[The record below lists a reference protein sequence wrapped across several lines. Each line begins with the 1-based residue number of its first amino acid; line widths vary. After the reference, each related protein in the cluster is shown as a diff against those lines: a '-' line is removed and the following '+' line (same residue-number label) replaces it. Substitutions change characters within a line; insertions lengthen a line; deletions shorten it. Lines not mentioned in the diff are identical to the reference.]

1 MIRIKE
7 VLILNDAV
15 KDLEEGRAFYEMIEN
30 RVGDYFWDCLLSD
43 IESLIL
49 YAGIH
54 TKQFSVYKMLSKR
67 FPYAIYY
74 EILGDNAFVIGVLPM
89 RRDPA
94 WIKLKMT
101 KRK

>member
-7 VLILNDAV
+7 VFILNKAV
-15 KDLEEGRAFYEMIEN
+15 KDLEEGRAFYEMIETG
-30 RVGDYFWDCLLSD
+30 VGDYFWNCLLSD

-54 TKQFSVYKMLSKR
+54 TEQFSVYKMLSKR

-74 EILGDNAFVIGVLPM
+74 EILGDNAFCNWCVAHETRPSLDKV
-89 RRDPA
+89 
-94 WIKLKMT
+94 
-101 KRK
+101 